1 MSENKIVKKT
11 LYSRIFKR
19 FIDIFVS
26 FISILILSPIMLII
40 ALLVWIFLGS
50 PIVFTQ
56 KRPGKNEKIFK
67 IYKFRTM
74 SNKTDKDG
82 KLLPDSMRLTKFG
95 KILRATSLD
104 ELPELFNILKGD
116 MSLVG
121 PRPLSV
127 KYLPY
132 YTDEEKIRHNVRP
145 GLTGLA
151 QIKGRNNLNWDD
163 KLKYDIEYVK
173 NLSFLLDIKIII
185 LTFIKIFKTSD
196 VVERGVGENID
207 FDAYRLNKNKNEK
220 E

>member
-40 ALLVWIFLGS
+40 ALLVWKFLGS

-151 QIKGRNNLNWDD
+151 QIKGRNNLNWDE

-185 LTFIKIFKTSD
+185 LTFIKIFKTTD

>member
-104 ELPELFNILKGD
+104 ELPQLFNILKGD